1 MDALSVTPIGP
12 ATLSALS
19 GLRPVQ
25 PLVIQGDKTSGSST
39 LSIQDLAQGLFQQA
53 LQATTL
59 SPVTDASTA
68 AGNIGLGREAT
79 ASLLATL
86 TAPQASADATP
97 TPQATTNSVATTA
110 ASSSPSAN
118 PATTGQT
125 DLLATQ
131 DAVAASST
139 TDFALQTA
147 LRFGAGVT
155 AQANPAPTVSN
166 LGASL
171 VRDAAAVQRL
181 GNLQPGVG
189 GPGPEAYT
197 PPPALDA
204 RVLRS
209 YETLSALSI
218 PPATGR
224 LDLLA

>member
-19 GLRPVQ
+19 ALRPVQ
-25 PLVIQGDKTSGSST
+25 PLVIQGGKTSGSSA

-59 SPVTDASTA
+59 APVTDVS

-79 ASLLATL
+79 ASLLASL
-86 TAPQASADATP
+86 TAPQAPADATP
-97 TPQATTNSVATTA
+97 APQATTNPVAGTA
-110 ASSSPSAN
+110 PSSAPSAN
-118 PATTGQT
+118 PVVTGQS
-125 DLLATQ
+125 DLSATQ
-131 DAVAASST
+131 DALATSST
-139 TDFALQTA
+139 ADFALQTA

-171 VRDAAAVQRL
+171 VRDAAAVPRL
-181 GNLQPGVG
+181 DNLQPGVG
-189 GPGPEAYT
+189 APGPEAYT

-209 YETLSALSI
+209 YEALSALSI
-218 PPATGR
+218 PPAAGR
-224 LDLLA
+224 VDLFA